1 MSGEQT
7 RCVSSLRIQCVSCAK
22 QLVGRLYRCEWMVF
36 EMLLMTVTIAKP
48 VVLQKRNAVSF
59 QNTFTAVHNS
69 TVANQLFALSNDN
82 NNNDNAIAFF

>member
-1 MSGEQT
+1 MRLIAPHTMRFLCQT
-7 RCVSSLRIQCVSCAK
+7 IGWSAIC
-22 QLVGRLYRCEWMVF
+22 CEWMVF
-36 EMLLMTVTIAKP
+36 EMLLMTVTITKS